1 MFNECML
8 VGTASHFDK
17 KYTQNGLAILSFM
30 LETTESYVKDGE
42 QVNRSEH
49 HRVVAFGNRA
59 EIELFAPALVF
70 VSGKIRTRKYN
81 DRDGQER
88 YITEIAANRIVDL
101 SKPQEAEHQQQQQQ
115 QSAPAPQ
122 PQHYEQRRPQSPR
135 RDEAGWE
142 TPPPPTDIDTLPF

>member
-8 VGTASHFDK
+8 VGTASRYDK
-17 KYTQNGLAILSFM
+17 KYTQNGLAILSFT

-42 QVNRSEH
+42 QVNRTEH

-59 EIELFAPALVF
+59 EIALPEQALVF

-88 YITEIAANRIVDL
+88 YITEITANRIVDL
-101 SKPQEAEHQQQQQQ
+101 SKPQEGEGFPQAPAHQQYQQRK
-115 QSAPAPQ
+115 PAPKKEE
-122 PQHYEQRRPQSPR
+122 P
-135 RDEAGWE
+135 GWD
-142 TPPPPTDIDTLPF
+142 TPPADISDMPF